1 MQMFNKLAED
11 RLNEE
16 RLYTL
21 IAAEIAEGSVK
32 AGLWTKAVAQAN
44 GDETKIE
51 PNYIKLRLQNLR
63 DEIAVAAA
71 EEAERLRKKKE
82 AEAAAEEAEE
92 AERLRK
98 KKEAELRMAQRKAE
112 SEKAE
117 NEKSWEHDK
126 DDSPFIV
133 LWWIMGVLACV
144 LVLSVIIEI
153 SS

>member
-82 AEAAAEEAEE
+82 AE
-92 AERLRK
+92 
-98 KKEAELRMAQRKAE
+98 LRMAQRKAE

>member
-1 MQMFNKLAED
+1 MFNKSAEE

-32 AGLWTKAVAQAN
+32 AGLWTKAIAQAN

-51 PNYIKLRLQNLR
+51 PNYIKLRLQNLH
-63 DEIAVAAA
+63 DEIAVAA
-71 EEAERLRKKKE
+71 
-82 AEAAAEEAEE
+82 AEE

-112 SEKAE
+112 SEKAK
-117 NEKSWEHDK
+117 NEESWEHDK

-133 LWWIMGVLACV
+133 LWWIMGALACV
-144 LVLSVIIEI
+144 LVLSVLIAN
-153 SS
+153 ST